1 MATFIRRS
9 MIVGGVVSSLLLGGC
24 YSQTTDAMEGHNP
37 TFHGWVVY
45 WDASRGEKEL
55 LAVDKAKTGV
65 TYNGVSYFGAYY
77 DKKGQ
82 LLLPKEFPSEVNV
95 PGDRFLTI
103 VNDKENEDG
112 AITRKDPEFVAAI
125 LKSDGERRRHAK
137 EILDLAHSGGY
148 NGVEIDYERV
158 WKDVKLRNN
167 FAAFL
172 KILQEQATK
181 RHLALRVILEPSV
194 DYSKVNLPKG
204 PTYVIMAYNLFGTH
218 SGPGPKA
225 DYQFL
230 RKTARSLDSVPRPH
244 GVALSTGGCYWDST
258 GVKKFIAT
266 TDAIRLAKK
275 YDVTPERDSLSGAL
289 HFTYTDEA
297 GVTAT
302 IWYADETTIE
312 LWIKTVKPYELDD
325 ISIWR
330 MGDHEVMYD
339 LSEARTDAGK

>member
-1 MATFIRRS
+1 MSTSIRRY
-9 MIVGGVVSSLLLGGC
+9 MVIGGVVGSLLLGGC
-24 YSQTTDAMEGHNP
+24 YSKTTDAMEGHSP

-45 WDASRGEKEL
+45 WDAARGEKEL

-77 DKKGQ
+77 NKNGQ
-82 LLLPKEFPSEVNV
+82 LFVPKEIQSDINI

-112 AITRKDPEFVAAI
+112 SVTRKDTAFVADI
-125 LKSDGERRRHAK
+125 LKSDDERRRHAK
-137 EILDLAHSGGY
+137 EILDLAHSDGY

-158 WKDVKLRNN
+158 WKDAKVRSN
-167 FAAFL
+167 FVAFL
-172 KILQEQATK
+172 TVLQEQANK
-181 RHLALRVILEPSV
+181 RHIALRVILEPSV
-194 DYSKVNLPKG
+194 DYSTANLPKG

-289 HFTYTDEA
+289 HFSYTDEA